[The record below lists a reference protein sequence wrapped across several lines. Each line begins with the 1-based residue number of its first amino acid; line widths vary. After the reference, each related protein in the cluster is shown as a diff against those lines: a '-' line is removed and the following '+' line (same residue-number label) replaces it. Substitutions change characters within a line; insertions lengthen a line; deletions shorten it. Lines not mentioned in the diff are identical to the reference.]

1 MNKTSIINILVLTAI
16 LLSLF
21 ACGGGGGGGGTPTPI
36 TSNKWTILVYMDGDN
51 DLDLYT
57 SGDLAEMMKVGS
69 SSSATVIVQYDGY
82 QKPAKR
88 MKVERGSLTTLQELG
103 EVNMT
108 SADTIADFVRYGVTT
123 YPADRYM
130 LLMWDHG
137 NGWKSGGVSLPK
149 TTSSLLSD
157 WDSNGYR
164 SSESPNGTVAKGIR
178 DGLSG
183 TGRKLDILGVDAC
196 IMATL
201 EAAYEFRDL
210 ADFMVASQELVS
222 VQGWDYKAL
231 LETLTSTP
239 DITGEALAKEIV
251 RQYGVYMSGY
261 GLTNQTLS
269 ALRLS
274 SVKAVADAAG
284 QLASARLAAL
294 KDPAQS
300 VASAASM
307 TSARTGRQEFD
318 QYGDYVDLADFSQAL
333 EGAASPVAAAVRS
346 MVVANYN
353 GPASQMANG
362 LSVAFFNIPKLYEG
376 STFLKI
382 SLFDPAYTVASKRSA
397 AISFLD
403 SYSWDEMLD
412 TYYRAA
418 YPEQYQKLLDGK
430 FP

>member
-1 MNKTSIINILVLTAI
+1 MNQHTRYIKILLITFS

-21 ACGGGGGGGGTPTPI
+21 ACGGGGGGGGPTPV

-108 SADTIADFVRYGVTT
+108 STDTIADFVRYGVTT

-130 LLMWDHG
+130 LVMWDHG
-137 NGWKSGGVSLPK
+137 NGWKSGGMPLPK
-149 TTSSLLSD
+149 TTGSLLSD
-157 WDSNGYR
+157 WDSNGVR
-164 SSESPNGTVAKGIR
+164 SSESPNGTVAQGIR
-178 DGLSG
+178 DGLAG

-231 LETLTSTP
+231 LETVTSTP
-239 DITGEALAKEIV
+239 EISGEALAKEIV

-274 SVKAVADAAG
+274 SVKAVAEAIG
-284 QLASARLAAL
+284 QLSSVRLAAL
-294 KDPAQS
+294 QDQAQS
-300 VASAASM
+300 VAAVASM
-307 TSARTGRQEFD
+307 TSARTGKQEFD
-318 QYGDYVDLADFSQAL
+318 LYGDYVDLVDFAQAL
-333 EGAASPVAAAVRS
+333 EGVASPVASAVRS
-346 MVVANYN
+346 MVVANYH
-353 GPASQMANG
+353 GTASPMANG
-362 LSVAFFNIPKLYEG
+362 LSIAFFNIPRLYEG
-376 STFLKI
+376 STFLGI
-382 SLFDPAYTVASKRSA
+382 SLLDPAYTVAAKRKA
-397 AISFLD
+397 PISFLD
-403 SYSWDEMLD
+403 AYSWDELLD
-412 TYYRAA
+412 TFYRAA
-418 YPEQYQKLLDGK
+418 YPVQYQKLLDGTLR
-430 FP
+430 